1 VKAKMAALQKG
12 MDEGIAA
19 TDQKI
24 EQ

>member
-24 EQ
+24 EA